1 MPLCKELV
9 KTQCTLTRYGQAF
22 STAFPALSATAPPL
36 EFHRE
41 STAAASATGSGRSF
55 EAAQRPSNGALYP
68 SHVKLGSLQKTT
80 VAVLS
85 AIGASLN
92 PARADLV
99 AALGETT
106 GETALRGMH
115 RRMQASTT
123 GRKILE
129 ERPRITDATMHYA
142 QSLPAGTFGHA
153 YGDFMR
159 RRNFMASERP
169 PVRFIDDEEL
179 AYVAQRSREVHD
191 LWHVLFNCKTTVLGE
206 LALKAVEFV
215 QTGMPMTALSVM
227 GASWRLKA
235 EDRSRLISELL
246 PWAVHAG
253 SRSADLMC
261 LYYEKHFED
270 GLEDV
275 RHRWRIIPAPFER

>member
-1 MPLCKELV
+1 MK
-9 KTQCTLTRYGQAF
+9 KRCTLLRYGQAF

-41 STAAASATGSGRSF
+41 SSAAASATGSGRSF
-55 EAAQRPSNGALYP
+55 EAAQRLSNGALYP

-80 VAVLS
+80 VAILS

-106 GETALRGMH
+106 GETALRGM
-115 RRMQASTT
+115 RTRMQASTT

-129 ERPRITDATMHYA
+129 ERPRIT
-142 QSLPAGTFGHA
+142 SLPAGTFGHA
-153 YGDFMR
+153 YGEFMR
-159 RRNFMASERP
+159 QRSFLASDRP

>member
-1 MPLCKELV
+1 MSPTSE
-9 KTQCTLTRYGQAF
+9 
-22 STAFPALSATAPPL
+22 TATS
-36 EFHRE
+36 
-41 STAAASATGSGRSF
+41 SGRSF
-55 EAAQRPSNGALYP
+55 EAAQRPSDDLLYP
-68 SHVKLGSLQKTT
+68 SHVKLGTLQKAT

-106 GETALRGMH
+106 GERALRSM
-115 RRMQASTT
+115 RARMQASAT
-123 GRKILE
+123 GRIILE
-129 ERPRITDATMHYA
+129 ERPRITASTSVLVP
-142 QSLPAGTFGHA
+142 SLPEGTFGRA
-153 YGDFMR
+153 YGEFMR
-159 RRNFMASERP
+159 HRKFLASDRP
-169 PVRFIDDEEL
+169 PVRFVDDEEL

-215 QTGMPMTALSVM
+215 QTGMPMTALSVV

-235 EDRSRLISELL
+235 QDRSRLINELL

-261 LYYEKHFED
+261 LYYEKHFEE

-275 RHRWRIIPAPFER
+275 RHRWRMIPAPFDG